1 MKRCFILG
9 GGPSLKDVDLSPIK
23 HEYIIA
29 INEAYRFGKFVTT
42 WFFADS
48 SFYKNHKQDIQK
60 WPNKIVSCSGAA
72 KNDKKVEYYQ
82 RCKKHMICF
91 EPGKLAFPNGMAN
104 SGATAINLAI
114 RKGFDTIIL
123 LGFDMQFVDGRANYH
138 DYYKKKKPRQ
148 DIYNRF
154 MLHFEAIAK
163 ETDKT
168 IINANLN
175 SALTCFPKIE
185 LKDILAN
192 T

>member
-9 GGPSLKDVDLSPIK
+9 GGPSLKDVDLSLIK
-23 HEYIIA
+23 NEYIIG
-29 INEAYRFGKFVTT
+29 INEAFRLGTFINT
-42 WFFADS
+42 WLFCDS
-48 SFYKNHKQDIQK
+48 SFYKNHREDIQK
-60 WPNKIVSCSGAA
+60 WPNSIVSCAGAA
-72 KNDKKVEYYQ
+72 KNNKKVEYYQ
-82 RCKKHMICF
+82 RCKKHIICF

-114 RKGFDTIIL
+114 REGFNTIIL
-123 LGFDMQFVDGRANYH
+123 LGFDMQFVNGKANYH
-138 DYYKKKKPRQ
+138 DYYKKKNSRQ

-168 IINANLN
+168 IINATPN
-175 SALTCFPKIE
+175 SALNCFPKIE
-185 LKDILAN
+185 LEDLLSN

>member
-9 GGPSLKDVDLSPIK
+9 GGPSLKDVDLSLIK
-23 HEYIIA
+23 NEYIIA
-29 INEAYRFGKFVTT
+29 LNEAYRFGKFADT

-48 SFYKNHKQDIQK
+48 GFYKNHREAISK
-60 WPNKIVSCSGAA
+60 WPNRIVSCSGAA

-104 SGATAINLAI
+104 SGGTAINLAI
-114 RKGFDTIIL
+114 REGFDTIIL

-138 DYYKKKKPRQ
+138 DYYKKKNPRQ

-168 IINANLN
+168 IINANPN

-185 LKDILAN
+185 LKDILAK